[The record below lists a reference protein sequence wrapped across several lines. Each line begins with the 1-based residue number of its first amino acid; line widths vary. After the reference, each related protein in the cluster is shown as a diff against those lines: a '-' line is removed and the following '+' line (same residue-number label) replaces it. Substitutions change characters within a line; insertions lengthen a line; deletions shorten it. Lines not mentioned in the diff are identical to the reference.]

1 MTCRT
6 LLIISILISTTL
18 ARGQLI
24 QVRTYSDSEPIEN
37 AAVFNSTR
45 ERGAITDSMGVID
58 ISIFLEGDTIIFQHP
73 SYETI
78 KFLRSELTGRQQVSL
93 QRKRIPIDEYVI
105 SASKYRENSQ
115 MVPYKVDVLEKE
127 QLKKSIAL
135 TSADI
140 LEETGN
146 IVVQRTQGGGGSPI
160 LRGFEANKILLVVD
174 GVRLNN
180 AIYRNGHLQNSI
192 TIDNSILE
200 RTEVI
205 FGPTSIIYGSDA
217 LGGVIHYYTKD
228 PRMSTDSTTRLDV
241 SAYLQYESAMK
252 DKTGHM
258 DFTIGKKR
266 IASLTSITYKNLGN
280 IRMGS
285 RRDPSLGNWG
295 KLMHYVRQV
304 EGMDSTVIN
313 SNPLIQKNTGYSQLD
328 IIQKVRYTP
337 SQYVDWILNMQ
348 YSTSSNI
355 DRLDQLNDYS
365 GDNLKYAQYYYGP
378 QNRLLVSMK
387 NVRKKDN
394 PVFTNMTTLASFQ
407 RIDEDRCSRKFR
419 SSELLTQ
426 QEDVT
431 VFGLNLDMV
440 KIWGASHKLFYG
452 AEITHNLVKSEAWYE
467 NILTGDRTTAQTRYP
482 EDGSQTW
489 SMSAYS
495 SYKWILDHK
504 LVLNIGARFNRGT
517 MHSAFDN
524 PLLPYD
530 QIHMDFDA
538 LTGSVGLVY
547 SSSDRWQ
554 LNTILSTGFRNPNVD
569 DYGKVRAKDD
579 YVTVPNPD
587 LSPEYSYNA
596 ELRVTRFLKDFMKI
610 ELVGFYTFLN
620 NAIVRTSFQLNGGD
634 SLYYDGDLYKITANY
649 NAGKAVI
656 YGATFGMYLTM
667 NDHINFYGTFNYTKG
682 LNLSDGVPLGHIP
695 PLFGRASLSYRKNR
709 IFAETYLRYQG
720 WKHLDDLSPYGEDNE
735 GEAAEEGF
743 PPWWTPNIKVGFDA
757 LQYLEIMLAV
767 ENLLDRFYKPYA
779 SGVSAPGINFVVTAR
794 FTL

>member
-1 MTCRT
+1 
-6 LLIISILISTTL
+6 
-18 ARGQLI
+18 
-24 QVRTYSDSEPIEN
+24 
-37 AAVFNSTR
+37 
-45 ERGAITDSMGVID
+45 
-58 ISIFLEGDTIIFQHP
+58 
-73 SYETI
+73 
-78 KFLRSELTGRQQVSL
+78 
-93 QRKRIPIDEYVI
+93 
-105 SASKYRENSQ
+105 
-115 MVPYKVDVLEKE
+115 
-127 QLKKSIAL
+127 
-135 TSADI
+135 
-140 LEETGN
+140 
-146 IVVQRTQGGGGSPI
+146 
-160 LRGFEANKILLVVD
+160 
-174 GVRLNN
+174 
-180 AIYRNGHLQNSI
+180 
-192 TIDNSILE
+192 
-200 RTEVI
+200 
-205 FGPTSIIYGSDA
+205 
-217 LGGVIHYYTKD
+217 
-228 PRMSTDSTTRLDV
+228 
-241 SAYLQYESAMK
+241 MK